1 MTEKVAKFRLK
12 EYKINKANIEFNPS
26 MPISEDISI
35 ELERKSMSN
44 EDENLYRLEFGVKI
58 ADKEQ
63 NLQVY
68 ANLIGLFEFDS
79 DIDDRTISI
88 FFNIN
93 APAILFP
100 YVRAYISTLTSLSGI
115 RPIIL
120 PTINLANLEG
130 KQN

>member
-79 DIDDRTISI
+79 DIDDRTKSI
-88 FFNIN
+88 FFNI
-93 APAILFP
+93 IW
-100 YVRAYISTLTSLSGI
+100 
-115 RPIIL
+115 
-120 PTINLANLEG
+120 
-130 KQN
+130 